1 MNKSIPLTNLEINS
15 TANIDHIDCDEHI
28 KRRFLDL
35 GIIPG
40 TPIIPVFKSIGNDPI
55 AYEVRN
61 TLLAIRYQDAKNI
74 FVYNLAK
81 P

>member
-1 MNKSIPLTNLEINS
+1 MSTTIPLTQLNLEVIGIIASLNC
-15 TANIDHIDCDEHI
+15 NENV

-40 TPIIPVFKSIGNDPI
+40 TSITPVLRSIGGDPI

-61 TLLAIRYQDAKNI
+61 TLISIRNQDAKNI
-74 FVYNLAK
+74 LVTKYLY
-81 P
+81 